1 MLNHVCSWLKDNLE
15 LDSDLC
21 LLNSCYVLE
30 LHFVTGYLSVVGFH
44 LG

>member
-15 LDSDLC
+15 SNSC